1 MFRQKSFHQTRLP
14 LCLFAIACH
23 PLGSQ
28 WSEVTFCP
36 RRALKPVAAAA
47 AGRRGPLGGP
57 AELGQY
63 CTRAHPHRSHLSRA
77 THPATASHAVRARL
91 ADASSIS
98 RIFRA
103 FFTFFLLLSL
113 AVWSSDNPELLPLA
127 GIGKALIK

>member
-28 WSEVTFCP
+28 SSEVTFCP

-57 AELGQY
+57 AEWGQY
-63 CTRAHPHRSHLSRA
+63 CTRAHPHRSHLSS
-77 THPATASHAVRARL
+77 HPPSYCVTRHAR
-91 ADASSIS
+91 SSCRCVVDFSNFS
-98 RIFRA
+98 RVFHI
-103 FFTFFLLLSL
+103 FLLLTL
-113 AVWSSDNPELLPLA
+113 AAWSCDNPELLPLA